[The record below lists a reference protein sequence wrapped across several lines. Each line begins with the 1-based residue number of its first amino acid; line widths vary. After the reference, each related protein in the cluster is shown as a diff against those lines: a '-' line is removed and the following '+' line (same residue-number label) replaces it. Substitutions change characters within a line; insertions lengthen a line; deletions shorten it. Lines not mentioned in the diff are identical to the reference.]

1 MLRENVEVVREAFES
16 IASGGL
22 IASAETYLAPDAEY
36 VEDPVWP
43 GASRY
48 SGRDEVVACFRAY
61 AEALGREE
69 NWSITVE
76 RVLDAG
82 EHQVPLV
89 RFASSGSASG
99 VPHEHLWAYV
109 VEVTDG
115 RIGYFRAYY
124 DPQDALEAVGLSE

>member
-1 MLRENVEVVREAFES
+1 MSRENVEVVRGAFES

-22 IASAETYLAPDAEY
+22 TAFAETYLAPNAEY

-48 SGRDEVVACFRAY
+48 RGWEEVVACFRAY
-61 AEALGREE
+61 TEALGREE
-69 NWSITVE
+69 AWSITVE

-82 EHQVPLV
+82 ERQVPLV
-89 RFASSGSASG
+89 RLAGSGSASG

-109 VEVTDG
+109 VEVTNG
-115 RIGYFRAYY
+115 RIGHLRAYY
-124 DPQDALEAVGLSE
+124 DPQEALKAVGLAE